1 MKLSYS
7 FVGAFFVWCLV
18 ASQWYIIGVKGVST
32 DPAQF
37 NSQAATTAIFE
48 ILVMLVVAVFIG
60 FAIAWYQQ
68 QNTIDQTK
76 KASTDALLE
85 EKKQLQEMKA
95 AAMRSVRDMELNL
108 VRTEAVLKEE
118 NHRIVEE
125 SERLKAALQ
134 EKDETV
140 ALLKEEL
147 HTLRPKIQLADVEL
161 GRYAMQIKQLEM
173 QLVNEKMI
181 TDGLKQE
188 LEKAH
193 TPKRK
198 PAETLIEKVS
208 EKNRDDLKMISG
220 IGPVIE
226 SKLNAI
232 GIYTFK
238 QISEFTPETIDYVTS
253 SIKFFPDRIGRDNW
267 IGQAAALM
275 RHRK

>member
-1 MKLSYS
+1 
-7 FVGAFFVWCLV
+7 
-18 ASQWYIIGVKGVST
+18 
-32 DPAQF
+32 
-37 NSQAATTAIFE
+37 
-48 ILVMLVVAVFIG
+48 
-60 FAIAWYQQ
+60 
-68 QNTIDQTK
+68 
-76 KASTDALLE
+76 
-85 EKKQLQEMKA
+85 
-95 AAMRSVRDMELNL
+95 MELNL
-108 VRTEAVLKEE
+108 VRTEAVLKED
-118 NHRIVEE
+118 NHRIADE
-125 SERLKAALQ
+125 SERLRAALK

-198 PAETLIEKVS
+198 PAEALIEKVS
-208 EKNRDDLKMISG
+208 EKSRDDLKMISG